1 MQNII
6 YDRSGR
12 SDKILINDDT
22 ARTIYNSCADDC
34 EPGDDEWARVG
45 RRGISPSPHLLTERF
60 RSFCMSVDMEKKRG
74 WDFVLYCWV
83 TNPSSS
89 GN

>member
-12 SDKILINDDT
+12 NDKILINDDT

-34 EPGDDEWARVG
+34 DPDDDEWVRRG
-45 RRGISPSPHLLTERF
+45 RREISSLPHLLRNL
-60 RSFCMSVDMEKKRG
+60 SVWPWIWKKKEG
-74 WDFVLYCWV
+74 
-83 TNPSSS
+83 
-89 GN
+89 GNLSYTAG